1 MAAVAAVVLSVM
13 VLAAVA
19 AVALLVAVV
28 RVLGYLRARDE
39 NQAKAVDETERQKWT
54 TTVEEL
60 QRRLRAL
67 ELGKGIR

>member
-1 MAAVAAVVLSVM
+1 MAAVAAVVLSVA

-19 AVALLVAVV
+19 AAALLVAVV

-39 NQAKAVDETERQKWT
+39 NQAKAVDETERQKWAQ
-54 TTVEEL
+54 TVEEL

>member
-13 VLAAVA
+13 VLAAVT

-28 RVLGYLRARDE
+28 RVLGYLRGRDE
-39 NQAKAVDETERQKWT
+39 HRSMAVDETERQKWAA
-54 TTVEEL
+54 TVEEL